1 MFAGLNSHDRIQQKK
16 RKKSKNCS
24 SQKENK
30 INFFFLKDRL
40 QCNGKEE
47 NTCYTV
53 MQQTKFLL
61 HKKIKTHP
69 FTSKTNAYC
78 YSDENGEIKS
88 GGEDSICAKENL
100 HIGL

>member
-1 MFAGLNSHDRIQQKK
+1 M
-16 RKKSKNCS
+16 
-24 SQKENK
+24 
-30 INFFFLKDRL
+30 
-40 QCNGKEE
+40 GKEE

-61 HKKIKTHP
+61 HKKIKMHP

-88 GGEDSICAKENL
+88 GGEDSICAKGNIDIAL
-100 HIGL
+100 